1 MTTILT
7 RDKLYTAV
15 WNVPIGQLA
24 HRLGTTPAKLR
35 DACKTMQ
42 VPLPPHGHWNAHKAG
57 NDPAVAPLPQH
68 DGPVEV
74 RIGPEKRQTLSRPLT
89 PATTAAQAAPPRL
102 VPVAVWAA
110 MVFGDRA
117 PHPNTLLR
125 WVHDGRIQPRARKIA
140 RIWWVTPNAEYIG
153 D

>member
-1 MTTILT
+1 MTDIL
-7 RDKLYTAV
+7 RREKLYTDV
-15 WNVPIGQLA
+15 WTVPIGQLA

-42 VPLPPHGHWNAHKAG
+42 VPLPPHGHWNAYKAG
-57 NDPAVAPLPQH
+57 NNPAVAQLPQH
-68 DGPVEV
+68 DGPCEV
-74 RIGPEKRQTLSRPLT
+74 RIGPEKRITPPKPAA
-89 PATTAAQAAPPRL
+89 PATTPVLAAQPRL

-110 MVFGDRA
+110 SLFGDRA
-117 PHPNTLLR
+117 PHNNTLLR
-125 WVHDGRIQPRARKIA
+125 WVHDGRIQPRPRKIA